1 MPPATAAPGTRRE
14 EVRPLTGLRGF
25 AALMVAIYHIDS
37 ELIGPTPMGQLVGK
51 GYLWVDLFFVLRAS
65 FWR

>member
-1 MPPATAAPGTRRE
+1 
-14 EVRPLTGLRGF
+14 LTGLRGF